1 MTTYLYGGNVHA
13 NGIRQHYLRF
23 GGKGD
28 VVILLPGITS
38 PAPTWNFVAER
49 LGKVFD
55 VYTLDARGRGLS
67 DVSPL
72 GDYSLDVYA
81 KDVAEFIKVLNIQ
94 HYYVIGHSMGA
105 RTAIR
110 LGRHHR
116 EGIGKLILVDPP
128 VSGPGRENYPTPLS
142 WYVDSIRLSQ
152 AGVRAEELRPYS
164 PTWSDYHLQVRAEW
178 LHTCNEEAVVKTYRG
193 FHEENIQD
201 DLPYV
206 QAPTTLIAAG
216 RGGVIAD
223 TDIAEFKR
231 LMPKIDVVRM
241 HNAGHMVPWDDFEGF
256 FAELKKILPAANRG
270 GY

>member
-1 MTTYLYGGNVHA
+1 MLVVS
-13 NGIRQHYLRF
+13 GISKKF
-23 GGKGD
+23 GGITAARNLGFSIEAGEIVSLIGPNGAGKTTVFNMITGFVKPSEGVIEFKGRD
-28 VVILLPGITS
+28 ITGWQ
-38 PAPTWNFVAER
+38 PQRIA
-49 LGKVFD
+49 
-55 VYTLDARGRGLS
+55 
-67 DVSPL
+67 
-72 GDYSLDVYA
+72 
-81 KDVAEFIKVLNIQ
+81 
-94 HYYVIGHSMGA
+94 
-105 RTAIR
+105 
-110 LGRHHR
+110 R
-116 EGIGKLILVDPP
+116 EGILVDPP
-128 VSGPGRENYPTPLS
+128 VSGPGRANYPTPLS
-142 WYVDSIRLSQ
+142 WYVDSIRLSL

-178 LHTCNEEAVVKTYRG
+178 LHTCNEEAIVKTYRG

-231 LMPKIDVVRM
+231 LMPKVDVVRM

-256 FAELKKILPAANRG
+256 FAELKKILPAVYRG

>member
-81 KDVAEFIKVLNIQ
+81 KDVAEFVKVLNVQ
-94 HYYVIGHSMGA
+94 HYYVIGHSMGLELPFDWGG
-105 RTAIR
+105 T
-110 LGRHHR
+110 
-116 EGIGKLILVDPP
+116 IGKGSGSLSLLIRQFLDP
-128 VSGPGRENYPTPLS
+128 VGQ
-142 WYVDSIRLSQ
+142 IIQ
-152 AGVRAEELRPYS
+152 HPY
-164 PTWSDYHLQVRAEW
+164 HGML
-178 LHTCNEEAVVKTYRG
+178 
-193 FHEENIQD
+193 IQFD
-201 DLPYV
+201 
-206 QAPTTLIAAG
+206 
-216 RGGVIAD
+216 
-223 TDIAEFKR
+223 
-231 LMPKIDVVRM
+231 
-241 HNAGHMVPWDDFEGF
+241 
-256 FAELKKILPAANRG
+256 
-270 GY
+270 

>member
-1 MTTYLYGGNVHA
+1 VLVVS
-13 NGIRQHYLRF
+13 GISKKF
-23 GGKGD
+23 GGITAARNLGFSIEAGEIVSLIGPNGAGKTTVFNMITGFVKPSEGVIEFKGRD
-28 VVILLPGITS
+28 ITGWQ
-38 PAPTWNFVAER
+38 PQRIA
-49 LGKVFD
+49 
-55 VYTLDARGRGLS
+55 
-67 DVSPL
+67 
-72 GDYSLDVYA
+72 
-81 KDVAEFIKVLNIQ
+81 
-94 HYYVIGHSMGA
+94 
-105 RTAIR
+105 
-110 LGRHHR
+110 R
-116 EGIGKLILVDPP
+116 EGILVDPP
-128 VSGPGRENYPTPLS
+128 VSGPGRANYPTPLS
-142 WYVDSIRLSQ
+142 WYVDSIRLSL

-178 LHTCNEEAVVKTYRG
+178 LHTCNEEAIVKTYRG

-231 LMPKIDVVRM
+231 LMPKVDVVRM

-256 FAELKKILPAANRG
+256 FAELKKILPAVYRG